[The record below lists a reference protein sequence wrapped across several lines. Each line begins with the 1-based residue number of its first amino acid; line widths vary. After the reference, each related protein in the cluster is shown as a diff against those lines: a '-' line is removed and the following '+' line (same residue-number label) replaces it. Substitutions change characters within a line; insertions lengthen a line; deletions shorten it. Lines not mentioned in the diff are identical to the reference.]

1 MLVGIV
7 SGIISG
13 FIVSGVLWV
22 WNVLRRDPLEL
33 RFVAPNRAFLRNN
46 RLRTMVVGGSWEI
59 EKGAT
64 IYRGDDFRGEDHG
77 LVIQPFETLPVRTH
91 MLQPGQPTMV
101 ALKRLPI
108 RLGRL
113 PDSKLREWER
123 AEIDP
128 AVYIGREKDLPEDW
142 KLQTIFLRA

>member
-13 FIVSGVLWV
+13 FIVSVVLWG
-22 WNVLRRDPLEL
+22 WNVLRRDSLEL

-46 RLRTMVVGGSWEI
+46 RLRTVVIGGSWEI

-64 IYRGDDFRGEDHG
+64 IYRGDDFCGEDHG

-101 ALKRLPI
+101 SVKQLPI
-108 RLGRL
+108 RLGKL
-113 PDSKLREWER
+113 PDSELREWER
-123 AEIDP
+123 AKIDP
-128 AVYIGREKDLPEDW
+128 AVYVARENDMPKDW
-142 KLQTIFLRA
+142 KLKSIFLQA